1 MPSRQTRR
9 DMLKTGAVLAAAGA
23 LPRRASA
30 GPLPLRGPR
39 LLYAR
44 TGFFTAIGGFPTLL
58 VYDDGLVVHASE
70 PASAYPPP
78 WQAATA
84 DVGPAGVRKLV
95 AAVRATGVF
104 TAGPLVAGK
113 SGYDGNGE
121 YLEAVIRGRKHVRY
135 AYHVGPEDG
144 AVFAAAKVVRS
155 FIATLGDGNPYEPAG
170 YLLDLVEDGPPAME
184 DPEPV
189 PWPLDRRVPLT
200 PLLDGFQRR
209 LVLPPGLLPQL
220 QTVGLAY
227 TPLIV
232 TSRDRALRVEWRPLY
247 PHE

>member
-9 DMLKTGAVLAAAGA
+9 DMLKSGAVLAAAGA
-23 LPRRASA
+23 LPRPASA
-30 GPLPLRGPR
+30 APAPLRGPR

-44 TGFFTAIGGFPTLL
+44 TGFFTALGGFPTLL
-58 VYDDGLVVHASE
+58 AYDDGLVVYSSE

-84 DVGPAGVRKLV
+84 DAGPAGVRKLV

-104 TAGPLVAGK
+104 KAGPLVAGK
-113 SGYDGNGE
+113 GGYDGDGE
-121 YLEAVIRGRKHVRY
+121 YLEAVVRGRKRVRY
-135 AYHVGPEDG
+135 AYQVGPEDG
-144 AVFAAAKVVRS
+144 AVFEAAKVVRS
-155 FIATLGDGNPYEPAG
+155 FVATLGEGRPYRPAG
-170 YLLDLVEDGPPAME
+170 YLLDVFEHDPAAGE
-184 DPEPV
+184 DPESV

-200 PLLDGFQRR
+200 PLLDGFERR
-209 LVLPPGLLPQL
+209 LVVPPGLLSQL
-220 QTVGLAY
+220 QTVGPAY
-227 TPLIV
+227 TPLVV